1 MYKEKVKKKWDD
13 FWDVKKF
20 KGKSGMK
27 DKGDREWW
35 MKEIELMEEGVKR
48 EKIFK
53 MEIDRE

>member
-1 MYKEKVKKKWDD
+1 
-13 FWDVKKF
+13 
-20 KGKSGMK
+20 MK